1 MGEADGEQMN
11 MSWYTIGWAG
21 VENPESWEGVSGVAD
36 FTWGSE
42 LSLSQGNLRRVAQT
56 TGVWN
61 LIEEQR
67 SPWLV

>member
-1 MGEADGEQMN
+1 M
-11 MSWYTIGWAG
+11 
-21 VENPESWEGVSGVAD
+21 ENPESWEGVSGVAD

-67 SPWLV
+67 SP